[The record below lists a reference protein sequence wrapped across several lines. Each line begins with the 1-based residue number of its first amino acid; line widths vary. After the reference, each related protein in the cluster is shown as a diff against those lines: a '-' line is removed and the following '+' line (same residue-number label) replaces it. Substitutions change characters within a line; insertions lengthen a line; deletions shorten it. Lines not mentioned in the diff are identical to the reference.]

1 MSTLIQETQRRQYE
15 GHNTP
20 LGYHID
26 QGPWGRR
33 QYDDQGEYCD
43 LSTASEVFFIFT
55 NHLYLCLCNYN
66 AKCFI
71 TLQEGSIAKE
81 YSLPPILPS
90 PHFRWVVNTV
100 TDLPFL
106 YLQKDERPSRH
117 GDHEAME
124 RAEGSQ
130 VRRSGP
136 PERRDL
142 IRSTEDEIEELE
154 ADGPA
159 QTFRHPRRLAPFLSF
174 ILVYISF
181 PLFYV

>member
-1 MSTLIQETQRRQYE
+1 M
-15 GHNTP
+15 
-20 LGYHID
+20 
-26 QGPWGRR
+26 
-33 QYDDQGEYCD
+33 
-43 LSTASEVFFIFT
+43 
-55 NHLYLCLCNYN
+55 
-66 AKCFI
+66 
-71 TLQEGSIAKE
+71 
-81 YSLPPILPS
+81 
-90 PHFRWVVNTV
+90 
-100 TDLPFL
+100 TDLPSL

-159 QTFRHPRRLAPFLSF
+159 QTFRHPRRLVPFFYHL

-181 PLFYV
+181 PLFLCIV